1 MRTKYKS
8 WSKPYIEEHPEVLLS
23 LDQLKSLK
31 GSFSLEIGSG
41 KGKFLSDMAQLNPE
55 LLIVGVERNVTC
67 AGITCKKL
75 VENEISNARLM
86 LASADE
92 ILPSIK
98 DNSISDIYLNFSDP
112 WPKKR
117 HFKRRLTYG
126 TYLKQYYRILV
137 KGGKLI
143 IKTDNDDLFSFSQ
156 ETLSESQFKVLEVL
170 EDYDGKAIFDA
181 MTEYEISFREKGQ
194 KIHRIVAVKE

>member
-1 MRTKYKS
+1 MRTKFKS
-8 WSKPYIEEHPEVLLS
+8 WSKPYIEDHPEAIVT
-23 LDQLKSLK
+23 LDQLKSIEVI
-31 GSFSLEIGSG
+31 FALEIGSG
-41 KGKFLSDMAQLNPE
+41 KGKFLVEMAELNPQ
-55 LLIVGVERNVTC
+55 LLIIGIERNITC

-98 DNSISDIYLNFSDP
+98 DNSIAAIYLNFSDP

-126 TYLKQYYRILV
+126 TYLKQYYRILA

-143 IKTDNDDLFSFSQ
+143 IKTDNDDLFSFSL
-156 ETLSESQFKVLEVL
+156 ETLSESQFKILEVL
-170 EDYDGKAIFDA
+170 EDYDGKDSNDA
-181 MTEYEISFREKGQ
+181 MTEYEISFRERAQ

>member
-8 WSKPYIEEHPEVLLS
+8 WSRPYIEEHPEIILT
-23 LDQLKSLK
+23 LDQLKSIK
-31 GSFSLEIGSG
+31 DSFSLEIGCG
-41 KGKFLSDMAQLNPE
+41 KGKFLADMAELNPE
-55 LLIVGVERNVTC
+55 LLLIGIERNVTC

-75 VENEISNARLM
+75 VENKVSNARLM

-117 HFKRRLTYG
+117 HFKRRLTFS
-126 TYLKQYYRILV
+126 TYLKQYYRVLV

-156 ETLSESQFKVLEVL
+156 ETLGESQFKILEVL
-170 EDYDGKAIFDA
+170 DDYDGKAPFDA

-194 KIHRIVAVKE
+194 KIHRIVAMKE

>member
-8 WSKPYIEEHPEVLLS
+8 WTKPYIEEHPEVIVT
-23 LDQLKSLK
+23 LDQLK
-31 GSFSLEIGSG
+31 GIEGNFALEIGSG
-41 KGKFLSDMAQLNPE
+41 KGKFLADMAGLNPE
-55 LLIVGVERNVTC
+55 LLILGIERNVTC

-75 VENEISNARLM
+75 VENEILNARLM

-98 DNSISDIYLNFSDP
+98 DNTILDIYLNFSDP

-126 TYLKQYYRILV
+126 TYLKQYYRVLV

-156 ETLSESQFKVLEVL
+156 ETLGESQFKVLEVL
-170 EDYDGKAIFDA
+170 DDYDGKALLDA

-194 KIHRIVAVKE
+194 KIHRIVAIKE

>member
-8 WSKPYIEEHPEVLLS
+8 WTKPYIEEHPEVIVT
-23 LDQLKSLK
+23 LDQLK
-31 GSFSLEIGSG
+31 GIEGNFALEIGSG
-41 KGKFLSDMAQLNPE
+41 KGKFLADMAGLNPE
-55 LLIVGVERNVTC
+55 LLILGIERNVTC

-75 VENEISNARLM
+75 VENEILNARLM

-98 DNSISDIYLNFSDP
+98 DNTILDIYLNFSDP

-126 TYLKQYYRILV
+126 TYLKQYFRVLV

-156 ETLSESQFKVLEVL
+156 ETLGESQFKVLEVL
-170 EDYDGKAIFDA
+170 DDYDGKALLDA

-194 KIHRIVAVKE
+194 KIHRIVAIKE

>member
-8 WSKPYIEEHPEVLLS
+8 WSKPYIEEHPEVIVT
-23 LDQLKSLK
+23 LDQLKSINN
-31 GSFSLEIGSG
+31 SFALEIGSG
-41 KGKFLSDMAQLNPE
+41 KGKFLVDIAGLNPN
-55 LLIVGVERNVTC
+55 LLIIGIERNVTC

-75 VENEISNARLM
+75 VENEVTNARLM
-86 LASADE
+86 LTSADE

-98 DNSISDIYLNFSDP
+98 DNSIADIYLNFSDP

-126 TYLKQYYRILV
+126 TYLKQYYRILT

-156 ETLSESQFKVLEVL
+156 EMLSQSQFKLSEVL
-170 EDYDGKAIFDA
+170 DDYDGKAPLDA

>member
-8 WSKPYIEEHPEVLLS
+8 WSKPYIEEHPEVIVT
-23 LDQLKSLK
+23 LDQLKSIE
-31 GSFSLEIGSG
+31 STFALEIGSG
-41 KGKFLSDMAQLNPE
+41 KGKFLADMAELNPN
-55 LLIVGVERNVTC
+55 LLIIGIERNVTC

-75 VENEISNARLM
+75 VEKEVPNARLM

-98 DNSISDIYLNFSDP
+98 DNSIADIYLNFSDP

-126 TYLKQYYRILV
+126 TYLKQYYRILA

-156 ETLSESQFKVLEVL
+156 EALGQSQFKLLEVL
-170 EDYDGKAIFDA
+170 DDYDGKAHLDA
-181 MTEYEISFREKGQ
+181 LTEYEISFREKGQ
-194 KIHRIVAVKE
+194 KIHRIVVVKE

>member
-8 WSKPYIEEHPEVLLS
+8 WSKPYIEEHPEVIVT
-23 LDQLKSLK
+23 LDQLKDIK
-31 GSFSLEIGSG
+31 GNFALEIGSG
-41 KGKFLSDMAQLNPE
+41 KGKFLADMAGLKPD
-55 LLIVGVERNVTC
+55 LLIIGIERNVTC

-75 VENEISNARLM
+75 VENEVSNARLM

-98 DNSISDIYLNFSDP
+98 DDSITDIYLNFSDP

-117 HFKRRLTYG
+117 HFKRRLTFG
-126 TYLKQYYRILV
+126 TYLKQYHRILV
-137 KGGKLI
+137 KAGKLI

-156 ETLSESQFKVLEVL
+156 ETLGESQFKVLEVL
-170 EDYDGKAIFDA
+170 DDYDGKALLDA

-194 KIHRIVAVKE
+194 KIHRIVAIKE

>member
-8 WSKPYIEEHPEVLLS
+8 WTKPYIKEHPEVIVT
-23 LDQLKSLK
+23 LDQLK
-31 GSFSLEIGSG
+31 GIEGNFALEIGSG
-41 KGKFLSDMAQLNPE
+41 KGKFLADMAGLNPE
-55 LLIVGVERNVTC
+55 LLILGIERNVTC

-75 VENEISNARLM
+75 VENEILNARLM

-98 DNSISDIYLNFSDP
+98 DNTIIDIYLNFSDP

-126 TYLKQYYRILV
+126 TYLKQYYRVLV

-156 ETLSESQFKVLEVL
+156 ETLGESQFKVLEVL
-170 EDYDGKAIFDA
+170 DDYDGKALLDA

-194 KIHRIVAVKE
+194 KIHRIVAIKE

>member
-8 WSKPYIEEHPEVLLS
+8 WSKPYIEEHPEVLVT
-23 LDQLKSLK
+23 LDQLKNINRV
-31 GSFSLEIGSG
+31 FALEIGSG
-41 KGKFLSDMAQLNPE
+41 KGKFLADIARLNPD
-55 LLIVGVERNVTC
+55 LLIIGIERNVTC

-75 VENEISNARLM
+75 VENEISNAHLM

-98 DNSISDIYLNFSDP
+98 DDCISEIYLNFSDP

-117 HFKRRLTYG
+117 HFKRRLTYN
-126 TYLKQYYRILV
+126 TYLKQYHRVLV

-156 ETLSESQFKVLEVL
+156 DTLGESQFKVLEVL
-170 EDYDGKAIFDA
+170 EDYDGKAPLDA

-194 KIHRIVAVKE
+194 KIHRIVAIKE

>member
-8 WSKPYIEEHPEVLLS
+8 WTKPYIEEHPEVIVT
-23 LDQLKSLK
+23 LDQLK
-31 GSFSLEIGSG
+31 GIEGNFALEIGSG
-41 KGKFLSDMAQLNPE
+41 KGKFLADMAGLNPE
-55 LLIVGVERNVTC
+55 LLILGIERNVTC

-75 VENEISNARLM
+75 AENEILNARLM

-98 DNSISDIYLNFSDP
+98 DNTILDIYLNFSDP

-126 TYLKQYYRILV
+126 TYLKQYYRVLV

-156 ETLSESQFKVLEVL
+156 ETLGESQFKVLEVL
-170 EDYDGKAIFDA
+170 DDYDGKALLDA

-194 KIHRIVAVKE
+194 KIHRIVAIKE

>member
-8 WSKPYIEEHPEVLLS
+8 WSKPYIEEHPEVIVT
-23 LDQLKSLK
+23 LDQLKDIK
-31 GSFSLEIGSG
+31 GNFALEIGSG
-41 KGKFLSDMAQLNPE
+41 KGKFLSDTAGLKPD
-55 LLIVGVERNVTC
+55 LLIIGIERNVTC

-75 VENEISNARLM
+75 VENEVSNVRLM

-98 DNSISDIYLNFSDP
+98 DDSITDIYLNFSDP

-117 HFKRRLTYG
+117 HFKRRLTFG
-126 TYLKQYYRILV
+126 TYLKQYHRILV

-156 ETLSESQFKVLEVL
+156 ETLGESQLKVLEIL

-194 KIHRIVAVKE
+194 KIHRIVAIKE

>member
-8 WSKPYIEEHPEVLLS
+8 WTKPYIEEHPEVIVT
-23 LDQLKSLK
+23 LDQLK
-31 GSFSLEIGSG
+31 GIEGNFALEIGSG
-41 KGKFLSDMAQLNPE
+41 KGKFLADMAGLNPE
-55 LLIVGVERNVTC
+55 LLILGIERNVTC

-75 VENEISNARLM
+75 VENEILNARLM

-98 DNSISDIYLNFSDP
+98 DNTIIDIYLNFSDP

-126 TYLKQYYRILV
+126 TYLKQYYRVLV

-156 ETLSESQFKVLEVL
+156 ETLGESQFKVLEVL
-170 EDYDGKAIFDA
+170 DDYDGKALLDA

-194 KIHRIVAVKE
+194 KIHRIVAIKE

>member
-1 MRTKYKS
+1 MRTKFKS
-8 WSKPYIEEHPEVLLS
+8 WSKPYIEEHPEVIVT
-23 LDQLKSLK
+23 LDQLKSIK
-31 GSFSLEIGSG
+31 GNFALEIGSG
-41 KGKFLSDMAQLNPE
+41 KGKFLADMAGLNPQ
-55 LLIVGVERNVTC
+55 LLIIGIERNITC

-75 VENEISNARLM
+75 VENDISNARLM

-98 DNSISDIYLNFSDP
+98 DNSIVTIYLNFSDP

-156 ETLSESQFKVLEVL
+156 ETLGASQFKVLEVL
-170 EDYDGKAIFDA
+170 EDYDCKDLNDA
-181 MTEYEISFREKGQ
+181 MTEYEISFRDKGQ
-194 KIHRIVAVKE
+194 KIHRIVAIKE

>member
-8 WSKPYIEEHPEVLLS
+8 WTKPYIEEHPEVIVT
-23 LDQLKSLK
+23 LDQLK
-31 GSFSLEIGSG
+31 GIEGNFALEIGSG
-41 KGKFLSDMAQLNPE
+41 KGKFLADMAGLNPE
-55 LLIVGVERNVTC
+55 LLILGVERNVTC

-75 VENEISNARLM
+75 VENEILNARLM

-98 DNSISDIYLNFSDP
+98 DNTILDIYLNFSDP

-126 TYLKQYYRILV
+126 TYLKQYYRVLV

-156 ETLSESQFKVLEVL
+156 ETLGESQFKVLEVL
-170 EDYDGKAIFDA
+170 DDYDGKALLDA

-194 KIHRIVAVKE
+194 KIHRIVAIKE

>member
-8 WSKPYIEEHPEVLLS
+8 WTKPYIEEHPEVIVTR
-23 LDQLKSLK
+23 DQLK
-31 GSFSLEIGSG
+31 GIEGNFALEIGSG
-41 KGKFLSDMAQLNPE
+41 KGKFLADMAGLNPE
-55 LLIVGVERNVTC
+55 LLILGVERNVTC

-75 VENEISNARLM
+75 VENEILNARLM

-98 DNSISDIYLNFSDP
+98 DNTILDIYLNFSDP

-126 TYLKQYYRILV
+126 TYLKQYYRVLV

-156 ETLSESQFKVLEVL
+156 ETLGESQFKVLEVL
-170 EDYDGKAIFDA
+170 DDYDGKALLDA

-194 KIHRIVAVKE
+194 KIHRIVAIKE

>member
-8 WSKPYIEEHPEVLLS
+8 WTKPYIEEHPEVKVT
-23 LDQLKSLK
+23 LDQLK
-31 GSFSLEIGSG
+31 GIEGNFALEIGSG
-41 KGKFLSDMAQLNPE
+41 KGKFLADMAGLNPE
-55 LLIVGVERNVTC
+55 LLILGIERNVTC

-75 VENEISNARLM
+75 VENEILNARLM

-98 DNSISDIYLNFSDP
+98 DNTILDIYLNFSDP

-126 TYLKQYYRILV
+126 TYLKQYYRVLV

-156 ETLSESQFKVLEVL
+156 ETLGESQFKVLEVL
-170 EDYDGKAIFDA
+170 DDYDGKALLDA

-194 KIHRIVAVKE
+194 KIHRIVAIKE